1 MRPAWLH
8 MTTVSVS
15 LTDCHPPL
23 QAIID
28 WHDFVVVE
36 TIDFY
41 NDEDEGLPPPLS
53 LSEVIAQLRTTS
65 VEAPAVQADDG
76 GAMDVE
82 MDEEE
87 RAIVAEG
94 APPPAALPP
103 APEPQMKI
111 VRNYKPPGAR
121 GAGAGAGHTVVS
133 PITGELVP
141 IDQIAEHMRISL
153 IDPKWRKEREA
164 MLGKLRGSTAASDEE
179 IARNVVNLARTRP
192 DIFGNTDEE
201 VSLALSAEME
211 GQRRQAQEHAASAAG
226 PSSAPPS
233 LPPAPAMVP
242 LSARPPMPLMPS
254 PWGPPGMPPPMPG
267 YMPPMPGYGF
277 MPGYPPPMA
286 PPFPMMHPGMASPHM
301 PMPMPPGMA
310 PPPGPPPAP
319 GEEQE
324 AKRQRVE
331 DAPLVAEEDFAEA
344 NQGPLV
350 VRVILPEVDGD
361 AQLRG
366 QTIEL
371 EVASVMETIG
381 DIKARLAAVVGVASS
396 KQKMSTPALG
406 FLKDTSTLAVY
417 NFGAGTEFVMG
428 LKERGGRT
436 KK

>member
-1 MRPAWLH
+1 MIAH
-8 MTTVSVS
+8 DVNSQAAS
-15 LTDCHPPL
+15 HPL

-53 LSEVIAQLRTTS
+53 LSEVIAQLRSTS
-65 VEAPAVQADDG
+65 VEAPPVQADD

-94 APPPAALPP
+94 APPPAPLPP

-111 VRNYKPPGAR
+111 VRNYKPPGSR
-121 GAGAGAGHTVVS
+121 GPGANAGHTVVS

-179 IARNVVNLARTRP
+179 IARNVVSLARTRP

-211 GQRRQAQEHAASAAG
+211 GQRRQAAHAATVAG
-226 PSSAPPS
+226 PSAAPPS
-233 LPPAPAMVP
+233 LPPAPAMQP
-242 LSARPPMPLMPS
+242 LPARPPMPLMPS

-267 YMPPMPGYGF
+267 YMPSMPGYGY
-277 MPGYPPPMA
+277 MPGFPPPLGQPYPGMMPPGMAPPPM
-286 PPFPMMHPGMASPHM
+286 PMGM
-301 PMPMPPGMA
+301 PMGLPPGMA

-319 GEEQE
+319 SGDEQE
-324 AKRQRVE
+324 AKRQRVDE
-331 DAPLVAEEDFAEA
+331 APLVAEEDFAEA
-344 NQGPLV
+344 NQGPVV
-350 VRVILPEVDGD
+350 VRVTLPEVDGD

-371 EVASVMETIG
+371 ELASVMETIG
-381 DIKARLAAVVGVASS
+381 DVKARMASVVGVASS
-396 KQKMSTPALG
+396 KQKMSTQGLG